1 MNLLDKIAEFERLS
15 LEEQTFI
22 THFYEISKKYDNKQI
37 SESCY
42 ALMLLYNRYGFTNT
56 QAYLLW
62 RDIIEQIDG
71 EDESN
76 AFDPLTNQAIAYINI
91 AVEIIKGADDTLSL
105 KEVVILIKDWLP
117 FFKECSEFWEENTD
131 MVLHSLMFS
140 WTEAYSILSK
150 EGYTYSAAD
159 TILKYLYAVQEDI
172 EFKS

>member
-1 MNLLDKIAEFERLS
+1 MSLLDKIAEFERLS

-22 THFYEISKKYDNKQI
+22 THFYEMSKKYDNKQI

-62 RDIIEQIDG
+62 MDIIEQIDG

-76 AFDPLTNQAIAYINI
+76 AFDPLTNQTIAYINI
-91 AVEIIKGADDTLSL
+91 AVEIIKGADNTLSL
-105 KEVVILIKDWLP
+105 KDVVILIKNWLP
-117 FFKECSEFWEENTD
+117 FFKECLDFWEENTD
-131 MVLHSLMFS
+131 MLLYSLMFS
-140 WTEAYSILSK
+140 WTEAYSILFA
-150 EGYTYSAAD
+150 EGYTYSVAD
-159 TILKYLYAVQEDI
+159 TILKYLYAVQEDV